1 MLLNVYPNII
11 VGDRMN
17 SLMRPDNL
25 HNETKDEFQATAD
38 FFTPLSRGSEPVSSQ
53 RPMTS
58 YRSGKTVSVRVSRRP
73 IVEEM
78 WNEEFEDLFFSW
90 QRLTDPQHRRLAII
104 IIRSLA
110 ASA

>member
-1 MLLNVYPNII
+1 MLLNIHPDIDV
-11 VGDRMN
+11 VGRMN
-17 SLMRPDNL
+17 SLMHPDNL
-25 HNETKDEFQATAD
+25 QGETNKEFQPTAD
-38 FFTPLSRGSEPVSSQ
+38 FFTPLSKGSEPMGSQ

-73 IVEEM
+73 VVEEM

-110 ASA
+110 AST

>member
-1 MLLNVYPNII
+1 MLLNVYLGIKAA
-11 VGDRMN
+11 VRMN
-17 SLMRPDNL
+17 SLMHSDHL
-25 HNETKDEFQATAD
+25 HNETKEEFQSTAD
-38 FFTPLSRGSEPVSSQ
+38 YFTPLSRSEPMSSQ

-58 YRSGKTVSVRVSRRP
+58 YLKGKTVNVRVSRRP
-73 IVEEM
+73 VVEEM

-90 QRLTDPQHRRLAII
+90 QRLTNPQHRRLAIV